1 MNPYVSVPFL
11 FFLSLLQS
19 TAWTRLQIGGI
30 WPDIL
35 LLVVMSWALLR
46 GIGEAALWA
55 FVGGLGLDLLS
66 SGPFGASAAGLLVVV
81 LLTSALQSGVFRGRT
96 LLPLLT
102 AILVTPMF
110 HAVYLFGMLLI
121 GQRID
126 VLDAVTRV
134 ILPQAVYNAALSLFV
149 YRIMA
154 GIHRRI
160 SPRPLEV

>member
-1 MNPYVSVPFL
+1 MSPYISIPFL
-11 FFLSLLQS
+11 FLLSLLQS
-19 TAWTRLQIGGI
+19 TAWTRLQIGAI

-46 GIGEAALWA
+46 GPGEAAVWA
-55 FVGGLGLDLLS
+55 FAGGVGLDLLS

-81 LLTSALQSGVFRGRT
+81 LLTTALQSGVFRGRA
-96 LLPLLT
+96 LIPLLT
-102 AILVTPMF
+102 AFLATAAF
-110 HAVYLFGMLLI
+110 HAVYLLSMLLI

-126 VLDAVTRV
+126 VLDALTRV

-149 YRIMA
+149 HRIMA

-160 SPRPLEV
+160 SPPLLEV